1 MASIPESL
9 TCLKRASLQRLCKR
23 IGVKANGKVRF
34 LPNTKLVMSH
44 SYVCILF
51 CRIQT

>member
-1 MASIPESL
+1 MDSGGEMASIPESL

-34 LPNTKLVMSH
+34 LPNTKTSNEP
-44 SYVCILF
+44 
-51 CRIQT
+51 